1 MSINFS
7 AKECGRLQLGGR
19 KEEKKKKKKIVP
31 EREMSAIA

>member
-19 KEEKKKKKKIVP
+19 KEEKKKKKIVP

>member
-7 AKECGRLQLGGR
+7 AKQCGHLQLGGR
-19 KEEKKKKKKIVP
+19 EKKKKIVP

>member
-19 KEEKKKKKKIVP
+19 KKKKKKIVP